1 MTVRSIFDRLYL
13 AQLRMRMWL
22 AARYF
27 QLHGLSRRKQP
38 PACRSEVAAPRNLLL
53 VIKGL
58 LGDSVM
64 CTPVILE
71 ARRLWPDARMTV
83 LGQGHNCQLLSACD
97 ELHACFTAPAIP
109 FTLSGR
115 RRIRQLERWIVDQSF
130 DMSIILL
137 GDDFAALLARAK
149 IPVRVGVRGTLLQAC
164 LTHLYDCAT
173 PRTWGPNDKLN
184 ALRSLGCGVRQTS
197 PRLWVSASARASAAK
212 KLKDIGQD
220 ISGPYAVIHPFGSRT
235 RQWWPVAG
243 VLEVASSLK
252 KQYGMRSV
260 VVGGAS
266 EALQRGDFRGDGLV
280 NAVGR
285 LTIQEL
291 LAVVDGACL
300 IISTDSGP
308 FHIGGALRRPLVGI
322 FRSSRPEHAQR
333 YPGSEVVLGEHASCV
348 GLCRWDHCRSNPCRQ
363 LQAISAAEVNAKAR
377 LLLEA
382 SVEHQRAPESS

>member
-1 MTVRSIFDRLYL
+1 MPFRSIFDRLYL
-13 AQLRMRMWL
+13 AQLCTRQWL

-27 QLHGLSRRKQP
+27 QLRGFSPRKTP
-38 PACRSEVAAPRNLLL
+38 PDYRTKAAAPRNLLL

-71 ARRLWPDARMTV
+71 ARRLWPDARITV
-83 LGQGHNCQLLSACD
+83 LGQERNCHLLSACD
-97 ELHACFTAPAIP
+97 ELHACYTAPAIP
-109 FTLSGR
+109 FTLFGR
-115 RRIRQLERWIVDQSF
+115 QGIRQLEQWLLDQSF
-130 DMSIILL
+130 DMSMILL

-149 IPVRVGVRGTLLQAC
+149 IPVRVGVRGTLLQPC

-184 ALRSLGCGVRQTS
+184 ALRSLGYEVQQTH

-212 KLKDIGQD
+212 KLTETGQD
-220 ISGPYAVIHPFGSRT
+220 PSKPYAVIHPFGSQI
-235 RQWWPVAG
+235 RQWWPVTA
-243 VLEVASSLK
+243 VLEVAASLRK
-252 KQYGMRSV
+252 EYGIRSV
-260 VVGGAS
+260 LVGGGR
-266 EALQRGDFRGDGLV
+266 EAPQCGGLREDGLA

-300 IISTDSGP
+300 VISTDSGP

-322 FRSSRPEHAQR
+322 FRASRPEHAQR
-333 YPGSEVVLGEHASCV
+333 YPNSEVVFGEHASCV
-348 GLCRWDHCRSNPCRQ
+348 GRCRWDYCRSNPCRQ
-363 LQAISAAEVNAKAR
+363 LQAISASEINARAR
-377 LLLEA
+377 LLLEI
-382 SVEHQRAPESS
+382 SGPRHRAPKFP